1 MIVLLAKVMGVI
13 LFFMLARWS
22 WPRFRYDQLMDIGWK
37 VMIPW
42 GLVNVVVVAVW
53 MEYGAA
59 WRRWWGF
66 RSSKGWRRRLD
77 RAAARMAGGDR
88 DRSHRRRQPTAASA
102 VAQPIPRIR
111 RRRNHEAR
119 RLR

>member
-1 MIVLLAKVMGVI
+1 MAMI

-53 MEYGAA
+53 MEYGTSLA
-59 WRRWWGF
+59 RWTGL
-66 RSSKGWRRRLD
+66 SVVLGM
-77 RAAARMAGGDR
+77 AAAGWIALLVSWLVVTVIDPTGSGN
-88 DRSHRRRQPTAASA
+88 RSRHPRPPEATAADWETTQS
-102 VAQPIPRIR
+102 
-111 RRRNHEAR
+111 
-119 RLR
+119 